1 MDFGKVATQ
10 MGDLFI
16 NLSTQYSAILNFIF
30 LICACAGVFI
40 SISGIFTMIRAG
52 DRQKQQPVW
61 SVVAAKVVAGASL
74 IELSMWAN
82 AWSATI
88 WANTDPLEISAYS
101 SASGDYTTKAM
112 YAALGMMAIAGYV
125 AIAMA
130 YFQISGLGNVSQEGR
145 GSKIGS
151 ILSRL
156 VAGSALISAVHL
168 IKYFE

>member
-1 MDFGKVATQ
+1 
-10 MGDLFI
+10 
-16 NLSTQYSAILNFIF
+16 
-30 LICACAGVFI
+30 
-40 SISGIFTMIRAG
+40 
-52 DRQKQQPVW
+52 
-61 SVVAAKVVAGASL
+61 
-74 IELSMWAN
+74 
-82 AWSATI
+82 
-88 WANTDPLEISAYS
+88 
-101 SASGDYTTKAM
+101 M